1 MTPPTFRGG
10 PGFGA
15 RPAPELAA
23 AFAAMFADVRTPAL
37 VVDEAAVELNL
48 RLMTKLARS
57 PERWRAHVKTAK
69 ARWAMERLIVHG
81 VTRFKASTTA
91 ELATLLSLD
100 VADVLLAYPAVG
112 PTQWRAAELASAHP
126 GAAVSVL
133 ADSVA
138 GIRTWRPGRV
148 GAFIDVD
155 TGMGRTGVPV
165 DDHATVFAVADEL
178 ARRGIPLRG
187 LHGYDG
193 HLADLPTPERER
205 AAADGLAAM
214 TDLAEALQAAG
225 HVIGELVVGGSH
237 TFREILATPTPWSD
251 RVTVGAGTVVYNDAR
266 SLARFGD
273 IGFTAAAAVL
283 TRVVS
288 RPAAGRVTVDAGL
301 TSIQVDAGRPH
312 AESAGLVAVSAAQEH
327 LVLSCAPGAEPEI
340 GELVTLVPRH
350 VDTAVSQFGEMHVIG
365 PDGRV
370 RVEPVTARH
379 HESATVR

>member
-1 MTPPTFRGG
+1 MTPPASRVG
-10 PGFGA
+10 PGFGV
-15 RPAPELAA
+15 RPASALAA
-23 AFAAMFADVRTPAL
+23 AFADVRTPAL

-48 RLMTKLARS
+48 RLMTKLAHS
-57 PERWRAHVKTAK
+57 PDRWRAHVKTAK
-69 ARWAMERLIVHG
+69 ARWAMERLVAHG

-112 PTQWRAAELASAHP
+112 PTQWRVAELASAHP

-138 GIRTWRPGRV
+138 GIRTWRRGPV

-165 DDHATVFAVADEL
+165 GDHAAAFAVADEL
-178 ARRGIPLRG
+178 ARRGIRLRG

-193 HLADLPTPERER
+193 HLADLPTPERAR
-205 AAADGLAAM
+205 KAADGLAAI
-214 TDLAEALQAAG
+214 TDLAEALQAVG
-225 HVIGELVVGGSH
+225 HAVGELVVGGSH
-237 TFREILATPTPWSD
+237 TFREILATPTAWSE

-283 TRVVS
+283 ARVVS

-301 TSIQVDAGRPH
+301 TAIQVDAGRPH
-312 AESAGLVAVSAAQEH
+312 AESAGSAGLVAASAAQEH
-327 LVLSCAPGAEPEI
+327 LVLSCAPGTEPEI

-379 HESATVR
+379 HESVAAR